1 MKKIIIAAL
10 TSVCAALGCSA
21 SDNSITGSWDGT
33 LKVTPQMS
41 LKLVL
46 NLKNDSNGKPTAT
59 LDSPDQGAYGIPGEV
74 NFISADSV
82 NISVS
87 RIGASFAG
95 RKVDNKIVGK
105 FSQGPINVD
114 LVLTAKPLN
123 RPQTPQPPFPY
134 STKEVSFSN
143 PTDKGVT
150 LAGTL
155 TLPDNFNES
164 TPTVVMIT
172 GSGLQNRDEEIF
184 DHKPFA
190 VIADFLARN
199 GIASLRYDD
208 RGCGS
213 STGNG
218 SVATTAT
225 FATDAKAAV
234 DHLRRNEHLK
244 NIGILGHS
252 EGASIAFLLG
262 ANNDTDLSCNPNFI
276 VAIGAQAVRGD
287 SILIDQSATMLR
299 QSNIPTGIVNEYVD
313 ALHKLYA
320 VKIARGNDAAVK
332 SLDTICSGM
341 GNTPV
346 HASLKN
352 NLQKI
357 AGENSPWLAGFIGFS
372 PAESIASTKCPT
384 LVLYGEK
391 DIQIRPELN
400 MPAMQRLAPKAK
412 LKLYPGLNHLFQHA
426 QTGSPQEYGTID
438 ETISPE
444 VLGDIADFIKKSTL

>member
-10 TSVCAALGCSA
+10 TSICAALGCSA
-21 SDNSITGSWDGT
+21 SDNSISGSWDGT

-46 NLKNDSNGKPTAT
+46 NLKNDSNGMTTAS
-59 LDSPDQGAYGIPGEV
+59 LNSPDQGAYDIPGEV

-95 RKVDNKIVGK
+95 RKVDNKIIGK
-105 FSQGPINVD
+105 FSQGPINAD
-114 LVLTAKPLN
+114 LVLTAKTAN

-143 PTDKGVT
+143 PTDKDVT

-218 SVATTAT
+218 SVATTMN

-252 EGASIAFLLG
+252 EGASIAFMLG
-262 ANNDTDLSCNPNFI
+262 SNKDSDLSCNPSFI

-299 QSNIPTGIVNEYVD
+299 QGNIPTDIVTEYVD

-320 VKIARGNDAAVK
+320 VKITRGNDAAVK
-332 SLDTICSGM
+332 SLDTICSSM

-346 HASLKN
+346 HVSLKN

-357 AGENSPWLAGFIGFS
+357 AGENSPWLAGLIGFS
-372 PAESIASTKCPT
+372 PAKCIASLKCPT
-384 LVLYGEK
+384 FVLYGEK

-400 MPAMQRLAPKAK
+400 MPAMQRLAPKAE

-426 QTGSPQEYGTID
+426 LTGSIQEYGTID
-438 ETISPE
+438 ETISLE
-444 VLGDIADFIKKSTL
+444 VLSDIADFIKKSNL